1 MCVTKHIISS
11 IITAGILIAL
21 LGLTKPDGN
30 NIAIYLAIF
39 GLVYALSVQIV
50 YIIFEI
56 AYPKVT
62 KSNKLFIAI
71 VLAFT
76 PVMLLALSTLN
87 SVELIDIVLSIGV
100 PLAIVWYGIKQGLGR

>member
-1 MCVTKHIISS
+1 MTKHIISS
-11 IITAGILIAL
+11 IITAGLLIAM
-21 LGLTKPDGN
+21 LGLTEPDGN

-39 GLVYALSVQIV
+39 GLTYALSAQVTYLIV
-50 YIIFEI
+50 TV
-56 AYPKVT
+56 AYPKIA

-87 SVELIDIVLSIGV
+87 SVKLIDIVLSIGV